1 MKTLL
6 IWSCVFVA
14 GWMLGW
20 YTHEHWP
27 RTGFSAHTE
36 PPPDP
41 GSSHHAD
48 KTAVHLRSKSSA
60 SKTADLAQPSL
71 FEQMLA
77 SGQFQDAVELF
88 NSSASSLTRERYR
101 SALIQYLNALLR
113 GKDYVRA
120 EQILSAYLDVEYR
133 DADVLSL
140 QATLYWSK
148 GLHRRAIETLYEARS
163 YEHRTPQIVLITER
177 IRKYVAEYARQLR
190 ASDEQQT
197 QLSLY
202 EYLVQVEP
210 DHSPYFIALAR
221 TQVAQNR
228 LDEARQSLFLVESDP
243 RVSDEAQQ
251 LLDQIADTVAFS
263 QTTPVAIPL
272 VREGD
277 HFLIEAWINDALQI
291 RLLID
296 TGASMTVIRDDI
308 LRAAG
313 VSQAATPPLRLF
325 NTANGLVEGAVY
337 RLDNLS
343 VGEQSV
349 ANIDVAAL
357 ELSQLRAAEGL
368 LGMNFLKHF
377 KFFIDQNKPELR
389 LSAHAEER

>member
-1 MKTLL
+1 MKKLL
-6 IWSCVFVA
+6 IWSSVFVA
-14 GWMLGW
+14 GWTLGW
-20 YTHEHWP
+20 YTHERWSWP
-27 RTGFSAHTE
+27 GFSTHTE
-36 PPPDP
+36 PPPEL
-41 GSSHHAD
+41 SSSRNVD
-48 KTAVHLRSKSSA
+48 ETGLDLRSQSSP
-60 SKTADLAQPSL
+60 SKTPQPAEPNV

-77 SGQFQDAVELF
+77 KGQFQDAVELF
-88 NSSASSLTRERYR
+88 NSSTSSLTRERYR
-101 SALIQYLNALLR
+101 SALIRYLNALLR
-113 GKDYVRA
+113 AKNYLRA

-140 QATLYWSK
+140 RATLYWSE

-163 YEHRTPQIVLITER
+163 YEHRTPQIALITER

-202 EYLVQVEP
+202 DYLVQVEP

-221 TQVAQNR
+221 AQIARNR

-263 QTTPVAIPL
+263 QATPTAIPL
-272 VREGD
+272 VRQGE
-277 HFLIEAWINDALQI
+277 HFLIEAWINDAVQV

-296 TGASMTVIRDDI
+296 TGASMTVVRDDI

-313 VSQAATPPLRLF
+313 IFQPARPSLRLF
-325 NTANGLVEGAVY
+325 NTANGVVEGAVY

-349 ANIDVAAL
+349 ENIDVAAL
-357 ELSQLRAAEGL
+357 ELNQLRAAEGL

-377 KFFIDQNKPELR
+377 KFFIDQDKPELR
-389 LSAHAEER
+389 LSAHSEER